1 MMYGHE
7 FDIPDVEDWIVPI
20 GKAKV
25 RREGHRSVTL
35 AAY

>member
-7 FDIPDVEDWIVPI
+7 FDVPDEGDWLVLPI

-25 RREGHRSVTL
+25 RREGD
-35 AAY
+35 